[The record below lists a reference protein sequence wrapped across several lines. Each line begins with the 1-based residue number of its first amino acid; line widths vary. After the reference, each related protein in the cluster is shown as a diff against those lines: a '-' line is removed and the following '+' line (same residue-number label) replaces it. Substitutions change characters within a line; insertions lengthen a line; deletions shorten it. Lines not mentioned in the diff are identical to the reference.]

1 MVSETHEFQSGFF
14 RRKIAGITG
23 EEATE
28 AARCAK
34 AEGKAEDVIAVL
46 EERGLPVSSA
56 ERERI
61 TSSADSR
68 ELDRWLRRAITAAKA
83 SDLFA
88 G

>member
-1 MVSETHEFQSGFF
+1 MVSETHEFQRGFF
-14 RRKIAGITG
+14 RRKIAG

-28 AARCAK
+28 AARSAK

-68 ELDRWLRRAITAAKA
+68 ELDRWLRRAISATKA

-88 G
+88 D